1 MTKGELVD
9 AIAKASRERDERR
22 ANRDA
27 DFSTAR
33 ASSQRVPRDGQ
44 RLARRAWPGSRRAAR
59 GSGKA
64 LKDALPKDKARKA
77 GLIAGGLAGLT
88 AGSAGISSL
97 RRRLEGARDDS

>member
-1 MTKGELVD
+1 VRLFNRKS
-9 AIAKASRERDERR
+9 KFERLLETVNDSLETV
-22 ANRDA
+22 AGLA
-27 DFSTAR
+27 TAGG
-33 ASSQRVPRDGQ
+33 V
-44 RLARRAWPGSRRAAR
+44 

-77 GLIAGGLAGLT
+77 GLIAGGVAGLT

>member
-1 MTKGELVD
+1 MRLFNRKSKFERLLESVNDSLETMTGL
-9 AIAKASRERDERR
+9 AAASG
-22 ANRDA
+22 
-27 DFSTAR
+27 
-33 ASSQRVPRDGQ
+33 V
-44 RLARRAWPGSRRAAR
+44 

-77 GLIAGGLAGLT
+77 GLIAGGVAGLT